1 MIYLLDTHVLLW
13 SIMDTGKLSDLV
25 KEIIEN
31 PENTILVSSISLWE
45 ISLKFSLRKFDLKGV
60 KPEDFP
66 KLIQEI
72 GFELILMQ
80 PDEIST
86 YHLLKGEWHR
96 DPFDR
101 MLIWQ
106 AIKRKVVLISKDE
119 HIAKYANEGL
129 KVVW

>member
-1 MIYLLDTHVLLW
+1 MTYLIDTHVLIW
-13 SIMDTGKLSDLV
+13 SLVDDKKLSDTV
-25 KEIIEN
+25 REILEN

-45 ISLKFSLRKFDLKGV
+45 ISLKFSLRKLDLQGIT
-60 KPEDFP
+60 PGDFP

-72 GFELILMQ
+72 GFELTLVQ
-80 PDEIST
+80 PDEVST

-106 AIKRKVVLISKDE
+106 VIKRKVILISKDE
-119 HIAKYANEGL
+119 NIAKYANEGL